1 MIKPETKFK
10 QFVRQKLGLTKVT
23 QVAQMKVWATLPQ
36 ANKNK
41 YGGWKPTGVKNT
53 SPVPTITLV
62 PTNICVLGEGAYG
75 KVCVRKTPG
84 GTKYAVKTTTRAS
97 SNAFNNLMK
106 EKATHMKFYYGL
118 PDSLKKYFPRP
129 VNVKGEPNVYAMTMF
144 DGITLYKALLNSRS
158 PTYKR
163 NVINKLR
170 KAVFALWTSG
180 YIHGDLHMS
189 NIMVSKGSDPEIKIL
204 DFGMMRRSNIN
215 VPNKKFKTE
224 GIVGYKNLTNKWEK
238 WFKSSWKE
246 QLRNLGL
253 NASNP
258 NMVVF
263 PKKMGNLKYY
273 AKHHKL
279 KFDNLNKHGNQHS
292 KPVAA
297 PKKAPP
303 PRGLANQRLKKYKQL
318 VRNRTGAKRV
328 TVQGQ
333 VALWKKLSNKNKE
346 QFGSWKPEGVV
357 KHRIS
362 PRIENDLFKPTAPKA
377 PTPPKAPKAPKPTMN
392 QYMMNAFMAAPSRSN
407 TLLRFWMT
415 HYTTEQKKEIYKK
428 ISDPEQAKKD
438 FPLCK

>member
-23 QVAQMKVWATLPQ
+23 QAAQMKVWNTLPR

-41 YGGWKPTGVKNT
+41 YGGWKPMGVKNT
-53 SPVPTITLV
+53 SSVPTITLV
-62 PTNICVLGEGAYG
+62 PTNVCVLGEGAYG

-84 GTKYAVKTTTRAS
+84 GTKYAVKTTTRTS
-97 SNAFNNLMK
+97 SNAFNNLMR
-106 EKATHMKFYYGL
+106 EKARHMKFYYGL
-118 PDSLKKYFPRP
+118 PNSLKKYFPRP

-144 DGITLYKALLNSRS
+144 DGITLDKALLKSRS

-180 YIHGDLHMS
+180 YTHGDLHMS
-189 NIMVSKGSDPEIKIL
+189 NIMVSKGSDNPEIKIL
-204 DFGMMRRSNIN
+204 DFGLMLRSNIN

-224 GIVGYKNLTNKWEK
+224 GVVGYKNLTNKWEK
-238 WFKSSWKE
+238 WFKSSFKE
-246 QLRNLGL
+246 QLRNLGM
-253 NASNP
+253 NVSNP
-258 NMVVF
+258 NMIVF
-263 PKKMGNLKYY
+263 PKKMGNLDYY
-273 AKHHKL
+273 ATRNKP
-279 KFDNLNKHGNQHS
+279 KFEMLNEYGNQPS
-292 KPVAA
+292 KKA
-297 PKKAPP
+297 APP
-303 PRGLANQRLKKYKQL
+303 PRELAKQRLEKYKQL

-328 TVQGQ
+328 TIQAQ
-333 VALWKKLSNKNKE
+333 ISLWKKLSNKNKE

-357 KHRIS
+357 KHRTS
-362 PRIENDLFKPTAPKA
+362 PPKPKA
-377 PTPPKAPKAPKPTMN
+377 PTPKPTMN
-392 QYMMNAFMAAPSRSN
+392 QFMMKAFMAAPGRAN